1 MKKMCIYIHI
11 PFCKK
16 RCYYCSFISS
26 ENAINYFES
35 YYNALKTEILKRK
48 QILQGVEISSV
59 FFGGGT
65 PSFFPSKYIKDLMQ
79 LLKDNSNFA
88 QNAEVSIEANPCT
101 ITAKKLD
108 NWLMGGINR
117 FSVGLQSSN
126 DNILQ
131 NIGRTHTQKD
141 FLKSIE
147 LLKSYKINNI
157 NADIMLGLPNQTL
170 KDVEDTVSILLQ
182 LNIPHISAY
191 GLKVEEGTKIFDM
204 VKSNVFTMP
213 DEDLCV
219 DMYDYVY
226 YNLKIN
232 NIKRYEVS
240 NFAKDGY
247 ICSHNLNYWQR
258 GEYAGF
264 GVAAHSFIDNQR
276 FSNINSIEDYIKNI
290 NGNIIADMQKILEKD
305 AEFEFIMLGLRL
317 SEGINLSK
325 YKTLF
330 KEDFTE
336 KYSKVLNKLNNY
348 VIINDDNL
356 KISESGFNILNTILT
371 EFVPD

>member
-147 LLKSYKINNI
+147 LLKSYKINASQMI
-157 NADIMLGLPNQTL
+157 AFGHVTVKKKTHEVFL
-170 KDVEDTVSILLQ
+170 KDQRINLPLKEFELLYKLACNVGQ
-182 LNIPHISAY
+182 TISRERLIESLWGYDFECNERTLDLNI
-191 GLKVEEGTKIFDM
+191 
-204 VKSNVFTMP
+204 
-213 DEDLCV
+213 
-219 DMYDYVY
+219 
-226 YNLKIN
+226 
-232 NIKRYEVS
+232 
-240 NFAKDGY
+240 
-247 ICSHNLNYWQR
+247 
-258 GEYAGF
+258 
-264 GVAAHSFIDNQR
+264 
-276 FSNINSIEDYIKNI
+276 
-290 NGNIIADMQKILEKD
+290 
-305 AEFEFIMLGLRL
+305 
-317 SEGINLSK
+317 
-325 YKTLF
+325 
-330 KEDFTE
+330 
-336 KYSKVLNKLNNY
+336 
-348 VIINDDNL
+348 
-356 KISESGFNILNTILT
+356 
-371 EFVPD
+371 